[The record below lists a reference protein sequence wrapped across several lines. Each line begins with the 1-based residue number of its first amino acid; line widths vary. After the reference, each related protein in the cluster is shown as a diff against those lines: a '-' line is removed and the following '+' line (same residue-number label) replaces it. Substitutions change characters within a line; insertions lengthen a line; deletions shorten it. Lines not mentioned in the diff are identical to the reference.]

1 MATVPWRR
9 NGIVTRSGVP
19 SPSELVAKNARLQ
32 GRVEAELGE
41 SEGGDID
48 ITSRKEA
55 EAELQLREARFRALI
70 EGASDLI
77 VHGIY
82 LPARPEEAELPLEP
96 AQVDEELQ
104 GHGEHILYI
113 DDEESL
119 VLLGV
124 RFSTSSSPISTCPAC
139 RGSTWRDRSWP

>member
-19 SPSELVAKNARLQ
+19 SPSEFVAKNARLQ

-55 EAELQLREARFRALI
+55 EAELQLRERRQSFR
-70 EGASDLI
+70 
-77 VHGIY
+77 
-82 LPARPEEAELPLEP
+82 
-96 AQVDEELQ
+96 
-104 GHGEHILYI
+104 
-113 DDEESL
+113 
-119 VLLGV
+119 
-124 RFSTSSSPISTCPAC
+124 SSRRRS
-139 RGSTWRDRSWP
+139 RSWP